1 VYSKKLSQNIKNIKE
16 FCSNYSIKTIYLNN
30 LSEAINIFYIQ
41 LFEVYSNNK
50 FKFKNIDQ
58 NNDEKFATAD
68 LFGLENIYVTSKKI
82 KIPEDKKKI
91 IFLSYAEFKK
101 LDKSQM
107 KLNTYDHQLDLNYYL
122 KSLNL
127 ENLLIENLKFYLNS
141 NLFLLKSEIEKISIN
156 RNYNE
161 KLDKAFEISNNDIG
175 SIRSRIFKLKKESLN
190 VKEIYKLTKKEAE
203 IKKFNFL
210 IY

>member
-1 VYSKKLSQNIKNIKE
+1 MSQNIKNIKE
-16 FCSNYSIKTIYLNN
+16 FYSNYSIKTVYLNN

-41 LFEVYSNNK
+41 LFEIYSNNK

-58 NNDEKFATAD
+58 NNDVKFATAD

-101 LDKSQM
+101 LDESQI
-107 KLNTYDHQLDLNYYL
+107 KINTYNHQLDLNYYI

-127 ENLLIENLKFYLNS
+127 ENSLIENLKYYLS
-141 NLFLLKSEIEKISIN
+141 SYPFLLKSEIEKIFIN

-161 KLDKAFEISNNDIG
+161 KLNKAVEISNNDIR
-175 SIRSRIFKLKKESLN
+175 SIRTRIFNLKKEGIDI
-190 VKEIYKLTKKEAE
+190 KEFYKLTKKEAE

>member
-1 VYSKKLSQNIKNIKE
+1 MYSKKLSQNIKNIKE

>member
-1 VYSKKLSQNIKNIKE
+1 MSQNIKNIKE
-16 FCSNYSIKTIYLNN
+16 FYSNYSIKTIYLNN
-30 LSEAINIFYIQ
+30 LSEVINIFYIQ
-41 LFEVYSNNK
+41 LFEIYSNNK

-68 LFGLENIYVTSKKI
+68 LFGLENIYITSKKI

-107 KLNTYDHQLDLNYYL
+107 KINTYNHQLDLNYYL
-122 KSLNL
+122 KSLDL
-127 ENLLIENLKFYLNS
+127 ENSLIENLKYYLNS
-141 NLFLLKSEIEKISIN
+141 NPFLLKSEIEKIFVN

-161 KLDKAFEISNNDIG
+161 KLDKAFETSNNDIG
-175 SIRSRIFKLKKESLN
+175 NIRSKIFKLKKESLN
-190 VKEIYKLTKKEAE
+190 VKEIYELTKKEAE

>member
-1 VYSKKLSQNIKNIKE
+1 LSQNIKNIKE
-16 FCSNYSIKTIYLNN
+16 FYSNYSIKTVYLNN

-41 LFEVYSNNK
+41 LFEIYSNNK

-58 NNDEKFATAD
+58 NNDVKFATAD

-101 LDKSQM
+101 LDESQI
-107 KLNTYDHQLDLNYYL
+107 KINTYNHQLDLNYYI

-127 ENLLIENLKFYLNS
+127 ENSLIENLKYYLS
-141 NLFLLKSEIEKISIN
+141 SYPFLLKSEIEKIFIN

-161 KLDKAFEISNNDIG
+161 KLNKAVEISNNDIR
-175 SIRSRIFKLKKESLN
+175 SIRTRIFNLKKEGIDI
-190 VKEIYKLTKKEAE
+190 KEFYKLTKKEAE

>member
-1 VYSKKLSQNIKNIKE
+1 MSQNIKNIKE
-16 FCSNYSIKTIYLNN
+16 FYSNYSIKTIYLNN

-41 LFEVYSNNK
+41 LFEIYSNNK

-101 LDKSQM
+101 LDKTQM

-122 KSLNL
+122 KSLDLKNS
-127 ENLLIENLKFYLNS
+127 LIENLKFYLNS
-141 NLFLLKSEIEKISIN
+141 NPFLLKSEIEKISIN

-175 SIRSRIFKLKKESLN
+175 IIRSRIFKLKKESLN

>member
-1 VYSKKLSQNIKNIKE
+1 MSQNIKNIKE
-16 FCSNYSIKTIYLNN
+16 FYSNYSIKTIYLNN

-41 LFEVYSNNK
+41 LFEIYSNNK

-58 NNDEKFATAD
+58 NNNEKFATAD

-82 KIPEDKKKI
+82 KLPEDKKKI

-107 KLNTYDHQLDLNYYL
+107 KINTYNHQLDLNYYL
-122 KSLNL
+122 KNLDL
-127 ENLLIENLKFYLNS
+127 ENSLIENLKYYLNS
-141 NLFLLKSEIEKISIN
+141 NPFLLKSEIEKIFIN
-156 RNYNE
+156 RNYNK

-175 SIRSRIFKLKKESLN
+175 NIRSKIFKLKKESLN
-190 VKEIYKLTKKEAE
+190 VKEIYELTKKEAE